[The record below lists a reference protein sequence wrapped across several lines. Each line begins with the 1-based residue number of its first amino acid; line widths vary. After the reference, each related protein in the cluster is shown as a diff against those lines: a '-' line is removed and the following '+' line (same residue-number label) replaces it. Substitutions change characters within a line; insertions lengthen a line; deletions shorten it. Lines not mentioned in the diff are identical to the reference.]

1 MCEHSVLYCVFGLS
15 VFSSFF
21 PLSFANCEM
30 DKWTQRHR
38 HKRLECT
45 NKHRTKTHLFIVVI
59 LSMNNNKKTINNENT
74 SRRAYTLHMEFST
87 MLLDY
92 VIYEL
97 ENLNTRFWRYSILFF
112 FTKRKQ
118 FVAIHK
124 HKLVTARGAYNR
136 QRQRGQKDVVATGT
150 CEGERKMHRK
160 PKCVQTARQRR
171 RWFSGWH
178 QYALIAQYFVGDNE
192 AIAGN
197 EHIAIKYA

>member
-21 PLSFANCEM
+21 PFRSRIV
-30 DKWTQRHR
+30 KWTNEHTDT

-45 NKHRTKTHLFIVVI
+45 HKHRTKTHLFIVVI

-74 SRRAYTLHMEFST
+74 SRRIYTLHMEFST

-112 FTKRKQ
+112 FDQAKAIRSYTQTQISNSTGGIQQTEAERAERCGCDGDMRGRKKNAPKTKVRSNC
-118 FVAIHK
+118 AAAA
-124 HKLVTARGAYNR
+124 T
-136 QRQRGQKDVVATGT
+136 VVQWLTPIRIDSPIF
-150 CEGERKMHRK
+150 CR
-160 PKCVQTARQRR
+160 
-171 RWFSGWH
+171 
-178 QYALIAQYFVGDNE
+178 
-192 AIAGN
+192 
-197 EHIAIKYA
+197 